1 MTLGRWASAGIGLA
15 LLTAASLGA
24 GGALPAA
31 APLREAAAESGLVFR
46 HFTGSTGEH
55 ELPEIMGA
63 GAALLDYDGDGD
75 LDVFLVQGR
84 MLDPARPPS
93 AARFPPPAGAP
104 AGCRLFRNDL
114 ARDGSGRLVLRF
126 TDVTDKAGLG
136 RVLYGMGAAVGDY
149 DNDGRPDLYVT
160 AWGASVLFH
169 NEGDGTFRD
178 VTEAA
183 GVKDDRWSTSA
194 TFFDYDRDGRL
205 DLFVAHYV
213 DFTLAGNKKCVDAVG
228 APDYCR
234 PTVYRSVPDRLLHN
248 EGGGRFK
255 DVTEA
260 AGILAADGPGLGV
273 VAADFDGDGWPDLF
287 VANDGTANQLWVN
300 KGDGRFEDQGL
311 LSGTALSADGLP
323 EGSMGV
329 AAEDVDGDGDDD
341 LVVTNL
347 PREAARLYVNQGKGV
362 FQDATG
368 AWGLA
373 APTAPFTGFGTGL
386 FDYDGDG
393 WLDLFVVNG
402 AVSNVE
408 GQRGQP
414 YPFGERNL
422 LLRSLAGR
430 RFEEVASWAGLAWE
444 VREVG
449 RGAAFGDID
458 GDGDVD
464 VLVTN
469 NNGPVRLFLNE
480 APRRPWLMVRLQGG
494 PGENSA
500 GIGARVGLVRTGRP
514 TLWRRVHT
522 DGSYLSASDPRVHF
536 GLGDEAAVDAVVVQW
551 PRGRREE
558 WLRPRTST
566 VVTLRE
572 GEGKPSKMKSGPEGS
587 PPARV
592 STALER

>member
-1 MTLGRWASAGIGLA
+1 M
-15 LLTAASLGA
+15 TAASLGA
-24 GGALPAA
+24 GGAPPAA
-31 APLREAAAESGLVFR
+31 TAAKTPFRELAAETGLVFR

-114 ARDGSGRLVLRF
+114 ARDGSGRPVLRF
-126 TDVTDKAGLG
+126 TDVTDQAGLG
-136 RVLYGMGAAVGDY
+136 RALYGMGAAVGDY

-194 TFFDYDRDGRL
+194 TFLDYDRDGRL

-273 VAADFDGDGWPDLF
+273 VAADFNGDGWLDLF
-287 VANDGTANQLWVN
+287 VANDGAPNQLWVN
-300 KGDGRFEDQGL
+300 KGDGTFEDQGL

-323 EGSMGV
+323 QGSMGV
-329 AAEDVDGDGDDD
+329 AAGDVDGDGDED
-341 LVVTNL
+341 LLVTNL
-347 PREAARLYVNQGKGV
+347 PREKAALYVNLGQGA
-362 FQDATG
+362 FQEAAD
-368 AWGLA
+368 AWGLGASTA
-373 APTAPFTGFGTGL
+373 AFTGFGTGL
-386 FDYDGDG
+386 FDYDNDG
-393 WLDLFVVNG
+393 WLDLIVANG

-408 GQRGQP
+408 TLRGQS
-414 YPFGERNL
+414 YPFGERSL
-422 LLRSLAGR
+422 LFHSLAGR
-430 RFEEVASWAGLAWE
+430 RFEEVASWAGAASE
-444 VREVG
+444 RREVS
-449 RGAAFGDID
+449 RGVALGDID
-458 GDGDVD
+458 NDGDVD

-469 NNGPVRLFLNE
+469 NNGPVRLYLNQ
-480 APRRPWLMVRLQGG
+480 APPRPWLAVRLQGG
-494 PGENSA
+494 AGENSA
-500 GIGARVGLVRTGRP
+500 GLGARVGLVRQGRP

-522 DGSYLSASDPRVHF
+522 DGSYLSASDPRVNF
-536 GLGDEAAVDAVVVQW
+536 GLGDDGPVDALRVQW
-551 PRGRREE
+551 PRGRREA
-558 WLRPRTST
+558 WRHPRARTL
-566 VVTLRE
+566 VTLKE
-572 GEGKPSKMKSGPEGS
+572 GEGVAW
-587 PPARV
+587 PAEVR
-592 STALER
+592 